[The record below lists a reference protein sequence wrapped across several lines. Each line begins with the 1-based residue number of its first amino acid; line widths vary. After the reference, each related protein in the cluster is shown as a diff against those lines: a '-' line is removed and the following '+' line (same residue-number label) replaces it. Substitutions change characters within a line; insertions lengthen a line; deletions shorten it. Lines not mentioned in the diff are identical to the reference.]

1 MRLRTS
7 LVAVAAAALYAAPAS
22 ADTISS
28 DTTVALESNTTR
40 EYTLP
45 IQGLGQEWNVLE
57 PCYGFS
63 VTGPGVDLAGANL
76 APFGTTVPE
85 DASRPD
91 GGIPGAER
99 QGDGSFSLPESAAV
113 LTPEVLRMGA
123 NCRAVGW
130 DFYGADGEPVL
141 DPYGNPKAAKA
152 PANAAAARKQKASSK
167 RKRAKARTRM
177 SRKIVGRAASQG
189 PVTVSLAG
197 ITTRP
202 GRPTEIVLRITTGA
216 LAGATT
222 LDMHAR
228 VLEQSDDTPR

>member
-1 MRLRTS
+1 
-7 LVAVAAAALYAAPAS
+7 
-22 ADTISS
+22 
-28 DTTVALESNTTR
+28 
-40 EYTLP
+40 
-45 IQGLGQEWNVLE
+45 
-57 PCYGFS
+57 
-63 VTGPGVDLAGANL
+63 
-76 APFGTTVPE
+76 
-85 DASRPD
+85 
-91 GGIPGAER
+91 
-99 QGDGSFSLPESAAV
+99 
-113 LTPEVLRMGA
+113 MGA

-167 RKRAKARTRM
+167 RKRAQARTRM

-189 PVTVSLAG
+189 PVTVNLAG

>member
-7 LVAVAAAALYAAPAS
+7 LVAVTAAALYAAPAY

-91 GGIPGAER
+91 GGSRAR
-99 QGDGSFSLPESAAV
+99 SAKATAASRLPESAAV

-167 RKRAKARTRM
+167 RKRAQARTRM

-202 GRPTEIVLRITTGA
+202 GRPTEIVLRITHRRARRGDDA
-216 LAGATT
+216 RHARAGAR
-222 LDMHAR
+222 A
-228 VLEQSDDTPR
+228 VG